1 MVSLLVYEFYC
12 ANVCT
17 VMYQNFVSLPIL
29 FWVFPVASL
38 KSKLSLSHELAPF
51 LRGHG
56 GNICRYTK
64 PAFILI
70 TFTCSNSLRDARV
83 HIVWCSIFILNL
95 TNSLWMVF
103 KSNWFFFPM
112 LRCGLVMALHPLESE
127 SVHQEALVSFNANV
141 LCKWRE

>member
-17 VMYQNFVSLPIL
+17 VMYQNSVSLPIL
-29 FWVFPVASL
+29 FPFASL

-51 LRGHG
+51 LLGHG

-83 HIVWCSIFILNL
+83 HLVWCSIFILNL
-95 TNSLWMVF
+95 TNLLWMVF
-103 KSNWFFFPM
+103 KSNWFFFFYAQM
-112 LRCGLVMALHPLESE
+112 WSSDGLTSSRKWECS
-127 SVHQEALVSFNANV
+127 SRST
-141 LCKWRE
+141 CKF

>member
-1 MVSLLVYEFYC
+1 MVSLLVYEFHC
-12 ANVCT
+12 ANTYT
-17 VMYQNFVSLPIL
+17 VMHQNFVSLPIL

-51 LRGHG
+51 LCGHR

-83 HIVWCSIFILNL
+83 HPVWCYIFILSL
-95 TNSLWMVF
+95 TNLLWMVF
-103 KSNWFFFPM
+103 KSNWFFFYAQM
-112 LRCGLVMALHPLESE
+112 WSSDGST
-127 SVHQEALVSFNANV
+127 SFRQWE
-141 LCKWRE
+141 CSWRSTYFLLKCLT